1 MFLRKRVGSTHAV
14 RHPTNNSGC
23 YYSFIGSFEGGQM
36 IVETIHFG
44 LQAISFTSSFRKT
57 SRNLAKSQL
66 PLRTLRPTTGW
77 HTTYS
82 LEYRRN
88 AKRLLTFALGVWCEF
103 FYTLSRVNKTTI
115 SYRSDQKNSF
125 EDDE

>member
-1 MFLRKRVGSTHAV
+1 MFLEKRVGSTHAV
-14 RHPTNNSGC
+14 RHSTNNGGC
-23 YYSFIGSFEGGQM
+23 YYSFIGSFGVGQM

-57 SRNLAKSQL
+57 SRNPAKSQL
-66 PLRTLRPTTGW
+66 PLRTIRLTAGW

-88 AKRLLTFALGVWCEF
+88 AKRPLTFALGV
-103 FYTLSRVNKTTI
+103 
-115 SYRSDQKNSF
+115 
-125 EDDE
+125 